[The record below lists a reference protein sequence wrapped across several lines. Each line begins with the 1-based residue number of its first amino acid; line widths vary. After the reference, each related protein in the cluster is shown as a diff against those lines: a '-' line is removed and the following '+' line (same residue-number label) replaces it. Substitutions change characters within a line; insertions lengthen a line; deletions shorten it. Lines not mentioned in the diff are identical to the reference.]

1 MLQATIV
8 DCKLFD
14 PFPFLQNGL
23 TSPDVDIRRGEMV
36 QALMQWSKVVIVN
49 EGVDL
54 LLHLAR

>member
-36 QALMQWSKVVIVN
+36 QALMQS
-49 EGVDL
+49 L
-54 LLHLAR
+54 RL

>member
-23 TSPDVDIRRGEMV
+23 TSSEVDIRRGEIV
-36 QALMQWSKVVIVN
+36 QALMQSSKIVIVN

-54 LLHLAR
+54 LLQFAR